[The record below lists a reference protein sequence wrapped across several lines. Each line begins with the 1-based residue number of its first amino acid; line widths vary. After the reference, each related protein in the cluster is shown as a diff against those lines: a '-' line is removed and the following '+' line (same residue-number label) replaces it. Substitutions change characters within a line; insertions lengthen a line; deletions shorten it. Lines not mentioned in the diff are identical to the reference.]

1 MLMYNRDLNKH
12 SYSWEPAVKMTGA
25 ATVYQAKN
33 VLRKQLKQ
41 QLASMTEHSRREQ
54 SHHIT
59 EKVGRPI

>member
-1 MLMYNRDLNKH
+1 
-12 SYSWEPAVKMTGA
+12 MTGA

-59 EKVGRPI
+59 EKVGRPIYTLIIII